1 MLDFPSTCDFL
12 IERVLPRRFD
22 CEHQIMRCP
31 CADIQSN
38 GLATSPGG
46 YYGLENSSVGRSC
59 RYMRPFAGYC
69 KGFSFQCR
77 LWHQHITGIWSFAVF
92 FFYSY
97 FLFCLC
103 TGTHQYVFIYIYTL
117 STIRGR
123 VNPQWLE
130 GFLEQLSC
138 SQRVK
143 VLTSALHTSND
154 TGDMNPGH
162 GATKSLV
169 QRGYPN
175 PRHGKGTSWL
185 TRYV

>member
-1 MLDFPSTCDFL
+1 MA
-12 IERVLPRRFD
+12 RFFHF
-22 CEHQIMRCP
+22 ESIL
-31 CADIQSN
+31 SN
-38 GLATSPGG
+38 GLANSPGG

-69 KGFSFQCR
+69 KGFSFQCK
-77 LWHQHITGIWSFAVF
+77 LWHQHITRIWSFAVF
-92 FFYSY
+92 FSIRT
-97 FLFCLC
+97 FLFVYAPEHLN
-103 TGTHQYVFIYIYTL
+103 IYTKHN
-117 STIRGR
+117 SGTC
-123 VNPQWLE
+123 NPQWLE
-130 GFLEQLSC
+130 GFLERLSC